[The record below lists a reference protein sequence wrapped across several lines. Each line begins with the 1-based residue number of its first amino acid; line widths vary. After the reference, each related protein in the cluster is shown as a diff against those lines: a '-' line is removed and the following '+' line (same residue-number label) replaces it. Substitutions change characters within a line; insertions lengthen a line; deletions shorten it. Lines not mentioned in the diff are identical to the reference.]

1 MAPCGVSLMAR
12 SVAAGTGG
20 AGAVTRGR
28 EVRGAVA
35 YNRPV
40 TVTVLLFA
48 SIAEAAGARR
58 IEIASAPGE
67 TVADVRERLL
77 TERPALRRFIPTLMY
92 ALNEEYVRDDAVVP
106 DGATLALI
114 PPVSGG

>member
-1 MAPCGVSLMAR
+1 VRR
-12 SVAAGTGG
+12 SGIRGRRTGG
-20 AGAVTRGR
+20 AKPVHGAQSNGVAR
-28 EVRGAVA
+28 AVA
-35 YNRPV
+35 YNRTM

-58 IEIASAPGE
+58 IELPVAAGD
-67 TVADVRERLL
+67 TVASVRERMLAD
-77 TERPALRRFIPTLMY
+77 RPALRRFVPTLMY
-92 ALNEEYVRDDAVVP
+92 ALNEEYVRDDAAVP

>member
-1 MAPCGVSLMAR
+1 M
-12 SVAAGTGG
+12 
-20 AGAVTRGR
+20 
-28 EVRGAVA
+28 A

-58 IEIASAPGE
+58 VEIASAPGE